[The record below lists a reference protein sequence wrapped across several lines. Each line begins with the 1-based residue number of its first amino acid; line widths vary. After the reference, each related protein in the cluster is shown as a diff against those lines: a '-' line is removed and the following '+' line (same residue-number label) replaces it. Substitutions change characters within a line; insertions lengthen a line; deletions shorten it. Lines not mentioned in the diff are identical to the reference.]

1 MSVKIANRHHLK
13 QFINQHIG
21 KVLPL
26 DVAAQMKV
34 DIGCIDIT
42 PKMYSKIMTQYN
54 KVKATQ
60 PKLKLDG
67 GFSKKGKKSKK
78 SKKRRKSNKR
88 RTKKNQ
94 KGGFLDE
101 IVIYSFGF
109 VSLISIALFVI
120 VSPFILVKDCL
131 DKREADAQNQYSLE
145 QRQRRWREDDL
156 RAMNQS
162 PPRRRGPNHLRA
174 IKAFQKDGGS
184 EFGDLSAAEAADRL
198 MGEGITEASASYTR
212 DN

>member
-13 QFINQHIG
+13 QFINKHIG

-54 KVKATQ
+54 KVKRNRN

-67 GFSKKGKKSKK
+67 GFSKKSKK

-131 DKREADAQNQYSLE
+131 DKREADAQNQYSQE
-145 QRQRRWREDDL
+145 QRQRRWREYDL

-162 PPRRRGPNHLRA
+162 PPRRRGSTQLRA

-184 EFGDLSAAEAADRL
+184 EFGDPLTAEAANML
-198 MGEGITEASASYTR
+198 MGEGRTEWSASRTR
-212 DN
+212 DD